1 MRKNIVLKKAN
12 LRACSPRNAFYRLT
26 LEQITDGY
34 LVRKESGG
42 NRVVLHREAW
52 YGENL
57 SDAEKLFARILKEK
71 TNPNRKS
78 LRKYMVVPAE
88 RIERRTVVQ
97 QPSPNEGWT

>member
-34 LVRKESGG
+34 LVRKKSGG
-42 NRVVLHREAW
+42 NGVVLHREAW
-52 YGENL
+52 YRENL
-57 SDAEKLFARILKEK
+57 SDAEKLFVRILKEK

-78 LRKYMVVPAE
+78 RRKYVVVPSE
-88 RIERRTVVQ
+88 RIERKTLVEKATGNDGRV
-97 QPSPNEGWT
+97 

>member
-42 NRVVLHREAW
+42 NGMVFNREAW
-52 YGENL
+52 YRE
-57 SDAEKLFARILKEK
+57 SFADAEKLFAKILKQK
-71 TNPNRKS
+71 TSPNRKRD
-78 LRKYMVVPAE
+78 RKYVLEPSD
-88 RIERRTVVQ
+88 RIERRTVA
-97 QPSPNEGWT
+97 